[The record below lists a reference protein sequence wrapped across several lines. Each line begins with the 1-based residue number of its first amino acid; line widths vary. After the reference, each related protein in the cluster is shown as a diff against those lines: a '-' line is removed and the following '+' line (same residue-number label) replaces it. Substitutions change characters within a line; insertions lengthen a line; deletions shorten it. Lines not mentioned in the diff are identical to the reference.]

1 MEEKTKTLV
10 PSWLEEPSTQVVS
23 LPVQT
28 RLQDLPFEELT
39 WENFEKLCLRLA
51 RLEADVE
58 HCQLYGERG
67 DKQEGIDIYARKPR
81 SQNYVVYQCKRV
93 NDFGPSKIRE
103 AISKFLEGDWVDKTE
118 NFILCTKESLGA
130 KQRTDEL
137 ESQSKILQSRGITL
151 VSWDSREL
159 SIKLKQQPELV
170 SDFFGRAWV
179 IAFCGQ
185 EQAERLGDKAEQ
197 VVFRNYVTWLANK
210 TAQFVVPGL
219 SEKFSIKANWIPLE
233 ARCVEGDME
242 SFKAELVKELYPLS
256 IVIGHPGSGKSTLLR
271 RIAYELSC
279 MGKKVI
285 LVRLPEVLRLWRSKG
300 GKTFSDAILE
310 NATDGLNLNQ
320 NKIQQ
325 ALNNADYLLADG
337 LDECNTERA
346 NVAEQLISWAVGHPT
361 TRVVTTNRIGYEPEL
376 LLGWKQ
382 VEIQP
387 LDKESLRK
395 YFKQLLTTS
404 PIEQDELERKTA
416 SFENLLQ
423 DEKLRSLVSRSPLL
437 LGFIVQLTS
446 SDVDLRQKNRTEIYK
461 AVINLVCEH
470 LPQHRESIELS
481 KRSAKRVLEIAG
493 WKLMHQPLL
502 PEEELIESLIQELEV
517 RGFTSIQAE
526 EEAEK
531 GIIFWRN
538 QRIFD
543 CFKLGDQKV
552 IDFVHLSLCE
562 YAAGQYASHLSEVR
576 LREWI
581 QQVRRNSRWREAI
594 CFAAGLGRGERIA
607 TYLLELDNS
616 EDTTSP
622 EALLAIKMAAEASEI
637 SSELLEALIERIQP
651 RLKFSSPDIVF
662 EATEALLLIANKG
675 SNIIASIAASLLA
688 STRSWTQVSAMSL
701 ALDCCEDS
709 IDANNLKEVIKQ
721 TIAESVVTKRS
732 PFSGGSARKCST
744 SEWKIR
750 NQVIVKGCQLL
761 LKRQSNIETASEI
774 LQLISQGSLNAG
786 THILIEQLLRDY
798 ASENLKSSEKQEDKE
813 KWVAFWQKLIRPNKL
828 FAELSPRNT
837 LLEIERKERAKS
849 GDRVFL
855 EAVLRLTEIP
865 VTISESRQQAQ
876 EPVMLGILLK
886 GMGWW
891 NMPTTDWDLLGNG
904 HDLEAIDIVLKGMI
918 FILNIDSQKLATEA
932 VWMLENTNRF
942 FSFDLASIKALL
954 HSNTVSEEYLLA
966 LEQLQKIYEDARAVD
981 SIFSQIPKV
990 PVGFQWER
998 ATQIQLPSTVLVQAL
1013 EHPSIGIRWNAGLLI
1028 KYGAGG
1034 QEAIELA
1041 KSVIGEDEWQE
1052 FEAMQEVYA

>member
-1 MEEKTKTLV
+1 
-10 PSWLEEPSTQVVS
+10 
-23 LPVQT
+23 
-28 RLQDLPFEELT
+28 
-39 WENFEKLCLRLA
+39 
-51 RLEADVE
+51 
-58 HCQLYGERG
+58 
-67 DKQEGIDIYARKPR
+67 
-81 SQNYVVYQCKRV
+81 
-93 NDFGPSKIRE
+93 
-103 AISKFLEGDWVDKTE
+103 
-118 NFILCTKESLGA
+118 
-130 KQRTDEL
+130 
-137 ESQSKILQSRGITL
+137 
-151 VSWDSREL
+151 
-159 SIKLKQQPELV
+159 
-170 SDFFGRAWV
+170 
-179 IAFCGQ
+179 
-185 EQAERLGDKAEQ
+185 
-197 VVFRNYVTWLANK
+197 
-210 TAQFVVPGL
+210 L
-219 SEKFSIKANWIPLE
+219 SEEFSIKTNWIPLE
-233 ARCVEGDME
+233 VKCVEGDRE
-242 SFKAELVKELYPLS
+242 SFKAELIKELYPLS

-279 MGKKVI
+279 IGKKVL
-285 LVRLPEVLRLWRSKG
+285 LVRLPEVLRLWRSKE

-320 NKIQQ
+320 NTIRQ
-325 ALNNADYLLADG
+325 ALSNADYLLADG
-337 LDECNTERA
+337 LDECNTDRA
-346 NVAEQLISWAVGHPT
+346 NIAEQLISWAAGHPT
-361 TRVVTTNRIGYEPEL
+361 TRVVSTNRIGYEPEL

-387 LDKESLRK
+387 LDKESLQK
-395 YFKQLLTTS
+395 YFKQLLITS
-404 PIEQDELERKTA
+404 PIEQDELEKKIA

-437 LGFIVQLTS
+437 LGFIVQLTKL
-446 SDVDLRQKNRTEIYK
+446 DVDLRQKNRTEIYK
-461 AVINLVCEH
+461 AVINLACEH
-470 LPQHRESIELS
+470 LPQYRESIELS

-502 PEEELIESLIQELEV
+502 PEEELIESLTQELEA

-543 CFKLGDQKV
+543 CFKLGGQKV
-552 IDFVHLSLCE
+552 INFVHLSLCE
-562 YAAGQYASHLSEVR
+562 YAAGQYTSHLSEV
-576 LREWI
+576 LLKEWI
-581 QQVRRNSRWREAI
+581 QQVRQNSRWKEAI

-637 SSELLEALIERIQP
+637 SPELLEALIERIQP
-651 RLKFSSPDIVF
+651 RLKSSSPDIVF

-675 SNIIASIAASLLA
+675 SNIIASITVSLLA
-688 STRSWTQVSAMSL
+688 STYSWTQVSAMSL

-709 IDANNLKEVIKQ
+709 IDVSNLFEVIKKI
-721 TIAESVVTKRS
+721 IAESVVPKGS
-732 PFSGGSARKCST
+732 LFSGGSARKCST

-761 LKRQSNIETASEI
+761 LKRQSNIETASEV
-774 LQLISQGSLNAG
+774 LQLISQGSLNAE
-786 THILIEQLLRDY
+786 THILVEKLIHDY
-798 ASENLKSSEKQEDKE
+798 VSENLKSSEKQDKE
-813 KWVAFWQKLIRPNKL
+813 KWVDFWQKLIRPNKF
-828 FAELSPRNT
+828 FAQLSPRNT
-837 LLEIERKERAKS
+837 LLEIERKERAKL

-855 EAVLRLTEIP
+855 EAVLRLTGTP

-904 HDLEAIDIVLKGMI
+904 HDLEAIDTVLRGMI
-918 FILNIDSQKLATEA
+918 FILNIDSQKLATET
-932 VWMLENTNRF
+932 VCVLENTNRF

-954 HSNTVSEEYLLA
+954 QSNTVSEEYLLA
-966 LEQLQKIYEDARAVD
+966 LEQLQKIYEDERVAG

-990 PVGFQWER
+990 PVDFKWER
-998 ATQIQLPSTVLVQAL
+998 AAQIQLPSTVLVQAL

-1028 KYGAGG
+1028 KHSAGG

-1041 KSVIGEDEWQE
+1041 KSVIGEDGWQE